1 MKLAS
6 IEIITEVADHPNAD
20 RLSLAKVLGY
30 TCIIGKDEFKVGDA
44 VVLIQPDTL
53 LPDKPWATFFKK
65 RGDRVKAMRLR
76 GVFSFGIILPLSV
89 LKEYGEISE

>member
-6 IEIITEVADHPNAD
+6 IEIITEVINHPNAD
-20 RLSLAKVLGY
+20 KLDLAKVLGY
-30 TCIIGKDEFKVGDA
+30 TCIVAKDEFKVGDA

-53 LPDKPWATFFKK
+53 LPDKPWAAFFKK

-89 LKEYGEISE
+89 LENYGELIL